1 MTLLSTWPDTAS
13 ALLRAARDWL
23 VGWWRVLLLGAE
35 ILVLALSPSSY
46 RGANRTAIAYQL
58 YLGTAPV
65 LLWFTVLSSLISLVI
80 IRIVIVT
87 SVSYGLSQYAVEML
101 VRVLVLELIPL
112 TAAVFVALY
121 CALPFA
127 ADVAALRARGAFD
140 ELRRQGLDPMQ
151 REVLPRALAA
161 LFAVLMLATV
171 ACVAAAVLAYVSIY
185 GFTGSAF
192 AGYTRV
198 FGHVFSPAVSTI
210 FALKSA
216 LFALAVAV
224 VPVASVLHEETG
236 RRSRASAELRSL
248 VRLFVVL
255 LLIEA
260 LSLAGNYT

>member
-1 MTLLSTWPDTAS
+1 
-13 ALLRAARDWL
+13 
-23 VGWWRVLLLGAE
+23 
-35 ILVLALSPSSY
+35 
-46 RGANRTAIAYQL
+46 
-58 YLGTAPV
+58 
-65 LLWFTVLSSLISLVI
+65 
-80 IRIVIVT
+80 
-87 SVSYGLSQYAVEML
+87 ML

-127 ADVAALRARGAFD
+127 ADVAALRAHGELEAMRQRGV
-140 ELRRQGLDPMQ
+140 DPMQ

-171 ACVAAAVLAYVSIY
+171 ACVAAAILAYFSIY

-224 VPVASVLHEETG
+224 IPVASVLYET
-236 RRSRASAELRSL
+236 RARASAELRSL

-260 LSLAGNYT
+260 ASLAGNYY

>member
-1 MTLLSTWPDTAS
+1 MTTLSSWSQVLAELP
-13 ALLRAARDWL
+13 RAAGAWL
-23 VGWWRVLLLGAE
+23 AGWWRVLHIGAQV
-35 ILVLALSPSSY
+35 LVLALTPSSY
-46 RGANRTAIAYQL
+46 RGANRTAIAQQV

-87 SVSYGLSQYAVEML
+87 SVSYGLSQYALEML

-127 ADVAALRARGAFD
+127 ADVAAVRARGGFD
-140 ELRRQGLDPMQ
+140 ALRRDGVDPLQ

-161 LFAVLMLATV
+161 LFAVLMLASV
-171 ACVAAAVLAYVSIY
+171 ACVVAALLAYFSIY

-198 FGHVFSPAVSTI
+198 FGHVFGPAVSTI

-224 VPVASVLHEETG
+224 IPLASVLQEDAR
-236 RRSRASAELRSL
+236 RRSRTSAELRSL

-260 LSLAGNYT
+260 ASLAGNYY